1 MSERAPYAL
10 EVDDIVKVYP
20 ARRNGLF
27 GARSEPVR
35 AIDGLSFNVPRG
47 SIFGMLGPNGA
58 GKTTLLKILAT
69 LLQPS
74 SGHARI
80 EGFDVVE
87 QPLEVRRRMSMVLQE
102 TAGEMFLSVRDNLL
116 TYARFHGLS
125 KPEAEKRSAEIMQL
139 FDLTPEVDRKVQDL
153 SGGFRRRVQVAK
165 VFLVNTP
172 VLFLDEFSTGMDP
185 ILKRAVMDAL
195 RKESARGRTIVLTTQ
210 ILSEAEELCD
220 DILILNKG
228 RQIARGDLHAL
239 KLLSQDVYE
248 VAITFE
254 SLPAG
259 IEREIAA
266 LHPIRLQIN
275 GNTLEFCVKA
285 QEAEAL
291 EIVAALAK
299 KGRVLRVEIG
309 GASLEDIF
317 VELTQ
322 KAGEG
327 ARK

>member
-1 MSERAPYAL
+1 MSEQAPYAL

-27 GARSEPVR
+27 GARSEAVR

-259 IEREIAA
+259 IEHEIAA

>member
-1 MSERAPYAL
+1 MTPQAL
-10 EVDDIVKVYP
+10 EVENIVKVYRG
-20 ARRNGLF
+20 RRNGMF
-27 GARSEPVR
+27 GAGSEPVR

-47 SIFGMLGPNGA
+47 TIFGLLGPNGA

-69 LLQPS
+69 LLQPT

-80 EGFDVVE
+80 EGFDVVA
-87 QPLEVRRRMSMVLQE
+87 QPLEVRRRISMVLQE
-102 TAGEMFLSVRDNLL
+102 TAAEMFLSVRDNLL
-116 TYARFHGLS
+116 TYARFHGLAMPDG
-125 KPEAEKRSAEIMQL
+125 KRRAEEMMQL
-139 FDLTPEVDRKVQDL
+139 FDLTAEADRKVQDL
-153 SGGFRRRVQVAK
+153 SGGYRRRVQVAK
-165 VFLVNTP
+165 VFVVNTP

-185 ILKRAVMDAL
+185 ILKRAVMDSL
-195 RKESARGRTIVLTTQ
+195 RQEAARGRTIVLTTQ

-228 RQIARGDLHAL
+228 RQIARGDLHTL

-254 SLPAG
+254 KLPSGMRDA
-259 IEREIAA
+259 IAA
-266 LHPIRLQIN
+266 LHPVRSQIN

-317 VELTQ
+317 VELM
-322 KAGEG
+322 KKG
-327 ARK
+327 